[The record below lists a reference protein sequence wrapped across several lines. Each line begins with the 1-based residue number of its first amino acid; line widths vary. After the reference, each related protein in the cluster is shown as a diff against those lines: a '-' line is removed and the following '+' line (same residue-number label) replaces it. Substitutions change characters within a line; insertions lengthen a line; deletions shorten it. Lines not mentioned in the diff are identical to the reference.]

1 MQAVFVHIDVLRLRR
16 KELEHFVFRLPEEHL
31 DELQFLPIWDSV
43 LERNTHVL
51 PLDAVV
57 VGVDLREHSKLCG
70 IKRH

>member
-1 MQAVFVHIDVLRLRR
+1 MHIDVLRLRR

-57 VGVDLREHSKLCG
+57 VGVD
-70 IKRH
+70 